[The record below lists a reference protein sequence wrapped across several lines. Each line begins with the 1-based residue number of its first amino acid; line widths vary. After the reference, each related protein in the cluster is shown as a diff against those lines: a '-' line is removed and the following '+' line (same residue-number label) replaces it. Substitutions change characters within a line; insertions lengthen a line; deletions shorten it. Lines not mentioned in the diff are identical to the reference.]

1 MIPVLL
7 GLIGKASDIKTQIG
21 AAGAGLSAI
30 PWNSSWDA
38 EVQSECTDAL
48 NAYDPP
54 TKAEMDSAVS
64 GIGKHVKMIASGYL
78 SVSSPSLS
86 TGTGMD
92 NQYYDITVSGVT
104 DYANCFVLLQGGVI
118 DPTAAPDEL
127 IGAAYARMTS
137 ATNLRIFTPD
147 SAALQ
152 FRIYYYLLETER
164 T

>member
-1 MIPVLL
+1 MIPILL

-21 AAGAGLSAI
+21 TAGAGLSAI

-54 TKAEMDSAVS
+54 TKAEMDSAVA
-64 GIGKHVKMIASGYL
+64 GIGKHVKMIASGYQY
-78 SVSSPSLS
+78 SGSLS
-86 TGTGMD
+86 SGTGID
-92 NQYYDITVSGVT
+92 TQYYDITVSGVT
-104 DYANCFVLLQGGVI
+104 DYANCFVILQGGLI
-118 DPTAAPDEL
+118 DITAAPDAL
-127 IGAAYARMTS
+127 IGWVYARMTS

-147 SAALQ
+147 SAPVA
-152 FRIYYYLLETER
+152 FRVYYYLLETER